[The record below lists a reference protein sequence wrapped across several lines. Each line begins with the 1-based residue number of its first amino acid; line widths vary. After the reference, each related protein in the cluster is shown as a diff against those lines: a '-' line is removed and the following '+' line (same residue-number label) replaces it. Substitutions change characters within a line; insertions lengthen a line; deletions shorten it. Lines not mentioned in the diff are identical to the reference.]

1 MRPLRLFVVLA
12 LAAAVAAGCAAT
24 RQARSVNESGFLGDY
39 SRLEKCGGRR
49 AKLCYNNPNAQWR
62 SYDKILLDPVTIWTG
77 KDSELAGMPAD
88 QRQKLANYFYK
99 VLDENLGKDYKIVSD
114 PGPGTIRLQ
123 VAITDAEGSTPVLN
137 TVSAIVPQLR
147 TITTLQGYITGK
159 PLFTG
164 EVETEFKATDS
175 LTGELLAEGIDKRV
189 GNKQL
194 MSSVGWS
201 AVEDAMKFWA
211 TLARYRLCE
220 LRGQQPDTCPKLDE
234 SYGI

>member
-1 MRPLRLFVVLA
+1 MHPVRFLVALVLS
-12 LAAAVAAGCAAT
+12 AAVAAGCAAT
-24 RQARSVNESGFLGDY
+24 RQARGVKESGFLGDY
-39 SRLEKCGGRR
+39 SRLQECEGRR
-49 AKLCYNNPNAQWR
+49 AKLCYTNPNAEWR

-77 KDSELAGMPAD
+77 GESNLASMPAD

-99 VLDENLGKDYKIVSD
+99 VLSDNLGKDYKIVSE
-114 PGPGTIRLQ
+114 PGAGTLRLQ
-123 VAITDAEGSTPVLN
+123 VAVTDAESATPVLN

-147 TITTLQGYITGK
+147 TVTTLQGYVTGK

-164 EVETEFKATDS
+164 EAAIEYKATDS
-175 LTGELLAEGIDKRV
+175 LTGQVLAEGIDKRV

-201 AVEDAMKFWA
+201 AVEDAMTYWA
-211 TLARYRLCE
+211 TLSRYRLCE
-220 LRGQQPDTCPKLDE
+220 LRGQKPDTCPKLDA